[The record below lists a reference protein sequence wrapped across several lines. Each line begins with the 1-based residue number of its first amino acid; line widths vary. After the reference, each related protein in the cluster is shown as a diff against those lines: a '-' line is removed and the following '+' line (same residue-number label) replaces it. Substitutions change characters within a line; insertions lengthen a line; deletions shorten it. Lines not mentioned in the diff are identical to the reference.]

1 MAKDTDSTEEYLI
14 AMGKQVK
21 VSFTAPGLAD
31 AFRAFHRERFFYTL
45 LFRSFLAGT
54 LVGLPLGVF
63 WLGNP
68 IFSLLY
74 AVVSLSIVTGLDTI
88 LVGRL
93 EHGLERDLLSHLSDE
108 SFRQISLSD
117 LDPD

>member
-1 MAKDTDSTEEYLI
+1 MVGNPDSTEEYFI
-14 AMGKQVK
+14 AMGKQTK
-21 VSFTAPGLAD
+21 VSFTAPGLAG

-54 LVGLPLGVF
+54 LAGLLLGIF
-63 WLGNP
+63 WLGDP

-74 AVVSLSIVTGLDTI
+74 AVGSLSIVTGLYTI

-93 EHGLERDLLSHLSDE
+93 EHGLERDLLLHLSDE
-108 SFRQISLSD
+108 SFRQISLAEHD
-117 LDPD
+117 A